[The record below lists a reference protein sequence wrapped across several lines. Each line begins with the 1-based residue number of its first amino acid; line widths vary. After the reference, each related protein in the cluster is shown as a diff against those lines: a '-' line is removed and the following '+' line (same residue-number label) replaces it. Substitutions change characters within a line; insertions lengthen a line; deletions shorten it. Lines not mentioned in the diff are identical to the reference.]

1 MNKETDLYN
10 LKSICSNVTKLYMVR
25 PLQDIIL
32 CKLYTSLTTENF
44 LVETKKISNRTILYN
59 YKINFYLN

>member
-1 MNKETDLYN
+1 
-10 LKSICSNVTKLYMVR
+10 MVR

>member
-1 MNKETDLYN
+1 
-10 LKSICSNVTKLYMVR
+10 MVR

-32 CKLYTSLTTENF
+32 CKLYTSLTNENF